1 MSSTGVRVIDLT
13 SRLGS
18 QAIEQVGVALPPSET
33 IKAIAFGGPGAPAI
47 EWTRPTHPHDDFH
60 AEDGPRALVF
70 IAGPGSVREA
80 ERLLAL
86 ALDAKIP
93 CIRIFLMP
101 SAIVEELTLKPM
113 AAAHAAVA
121 HAYRLPDSS
130 PETLWFVL
138 IEEFN
143 KLSSLYGIASLQPS
157 PDSTKDTMST
167 NLKQSM
173 DTAMSI
179 DGALAAALVDYRS
192 GMCLAQAGSGLN
204 LDLAAA
210 GNSQVV
216 RAKLQT
222 MESLGLKKGIED
234 ILITLGDQYHLIRL
248 VPNNA
253 GLFLYLV
260 LDKAK
265 GNLALAR
272 YKLTD
277 VERTLKI

>member
-18 QAIEQVGVALPPSET
+18 QAIEQVGVTLAPSDTRKVIAL
-33 IKAIAFGGPGAPAI
+33 GGPGAPAI
-47 EWTRPTHPHDDFH
+47 EWTRPTHPHDDFLGD
-60 AEDGPRALVF
+60 AGPRALVLVV
-70 IAGPGSVREA
+70 GPGSVRET
-80 ERLLAL
+80 ESLLSR
-86 ALDAKIP
+86 ALDAKVP
-93 CIRIFLMP
+93 CIRIFVLP

-113 AAAHAAVA
+113 AAAHAATA
-121 HAYRLPDSS
+121 HLYRLPDSC

-138 IEEFN
+138 IEEFE
-143 KLSSLYGIASLQPS
+143 KLSSLYGLASLQPPS
-157 PDSTKDTMST
+157 STKDNMST

-216 RAKLQT
+216 KAKLQT
-222 MESLGLKKGIED
+222 MESLGLRKGIED